1 MVKQIKEFLSLIF
14 TGNINTKIDD
24 NGHLI
29 FIDDIYTPF
38 ESKTYTDND
47 YEIIEEGTI
56 KLDRNNSSIEI
67 VYSYVKDFDYEKLQA
82 VKQQCAED
90 IKKYN
95 EFPKDLAFPTIFD
108 IATIIGYKSD
118 HDFAESKLKRIQ
130 EIEKNLPTKQYP
142 YGFIGT
148 FVSNDLALVYR
159 DKTITGGVYLPDG
172 NTAFISA
179 KIDEY
184 GNIGMLDINVFDNV
198 FDMAM
203 FATYEDDGI
212 GALISYSEIDKQ
224 IEALKDEGINPSLSM
239 QIDFNQILKEG
250 HHSDLKNYMTLIH
263 IFKDIIIGKIQDAM
277 QSEKVKTKNSGN

>member
-95 EFPKDLAFPTIFD
+95 EIPKDLAFPTIFD